1 MGHTTHIDISDAL
14 LLYADLDACLLQLKT
29 HIHRISHV
37 LLLCVDLDACLL

>member
-1 MGHTTHIDISDAL
+1 MGHTTHIDIPHVSL
-14 LLYADLDACLLQLKT
+14 LCVDLDACLLQLKT